1 MLRLRHRV
9 PMYPAAVQEHTQGLE
24 DLAMDVPL
32 SPQILGLALAAI
44 FSAGAMQLSSLEGLL
59 EKVESCEPK
68 RRLVASLMPQL
79 ADELGKDG
87 AAQMVKESG
96 LAMGVLLDAD
106 SDLEPGVPSVFD
118 FVKVQGIDWVP
129 LSR

>member
-1 MLRLRHRV
+1 
-9 PMYPAAVQEHTQGLE
+9 
-24 DLAMDVPL
+24 MDVPL